1 MLALATWTHQSS
13 IRMHEPMELKQKRF
27 WCARCPTSFNTS
39 LSLKS
44 ALDILGDIFGH
55 VWTSLDYQIVAEG
68 LACKSMIRR
77 FQASMLIWLTFACCA
92 AQSAVSNNI
101 PISADFCTIFWMGV
115 VALHSSFWGLLREDI
130 GVAVEPILGLFLRVA
145 SHADR
150 LGGQVQLQG
159 LLKYVKIMR
168 TADLDTSPLNLRPCS
183 SLVPRDSMSDLRS
196 FKSKPSRT
204 QLFLK
209 LWRTQLQ
216 DLRLQLILAAYLAIS
231 ATATAA
237 LRLRRQAPALLLG
250 LGLIV
255 VPWLPAITELGG
267 HVWILKSSKVIEIP
281 NLFHPRCP
289 LYQCPTSFSWLALPL
304 ASGSYILWLWV
315 GPWCWPAW
323 AFKVTEPEWVD
334 ASSGL
339 QSAYWLPS
347 LLQLLCSTDYKP
359 IQMLNVCYVF
369 FFPSKYCSKVWTRNQ
384 GHDLLIFYDRQKE
397 CWLNPWAQV
406 IYIVNSNIRM
416 SHWKSP
422 AILFMKEFNA
432 VS

>member
-101 PISADFCTIFWMGV
+101 PISADFCTVFWMGV

-168 TADLDTSPLNLRPCS
+168 TADLDTSPLNLKHLRPCS

-209 LWRTQLQ
+209 LWKTQLQ

-255 VPWLPAITELGG
+255 VPRLPGITELWG
-267 HVWILKSSKVIEIP
+267 HVWILKSSKIIEIP

-369 FFPSKYCSKVWTRNQ
+369 FPFQILLQSMNAEPGAWSS
-384 GHDLLIFYDRQKE
+384 DLLWSPERVLAEPLSSGDLHRQLQHSNVPLE
-397 CWLNPWAQV
+397 IPC
-406 IYIVNSNIRM
+406 NSL
-416 SHWKSP
+416 H
-422 AILFMKEFNA
+422 EG
-432 VS
+432 V